1 MISQKSKPKHFGGGG
16 GGGGGGKFYLV
27 SFESN
32 DGLSFLIQNMYSNV
46 GSSVPTTQS

>member
-1 MISQKSKPKHFGGGG
+1 MISQKSKPKHF

>member
-1 MISQKSKPKHFGGGG
+1 MISQKSKPTHFGG